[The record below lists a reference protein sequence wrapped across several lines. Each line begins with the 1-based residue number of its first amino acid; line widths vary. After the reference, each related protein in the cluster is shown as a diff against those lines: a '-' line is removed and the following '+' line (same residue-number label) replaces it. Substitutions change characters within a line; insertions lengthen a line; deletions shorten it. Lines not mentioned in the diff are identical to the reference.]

1 MTSLTQGPEELL
13 RFAVASEPGNE
24 RLALARVAE
33 ALEGAGLSTDQIE
46 RLKTAVAEAT
56 MNGIEHGNDN
66 RPELPV
72 EVAVLASP
80 AEVVV
85 TVTDL
90 GGAKGGADAEQEPE
104 IPDLVAKLAGLQRPR
119 GWGLFLI
126 EHMVDEVDDSTD
138 GERHTVRLV
147 IRHGTPDGHGA
158 ADGHGAPGGHGAG
171 RGRDGS
177 GDSGEGRRQ

>member
-1 MTSLTQGPEELL
+1 MTRLTQGPEELA

-33 ALEGAGLSTDQIE
+33 ALVGAGLSDDQLE

-56 MNGIEHGNDN
+56 MNGIEHGNAN

-72 EVAVLASP
+72 EVAVLRSP

-90 GGAKGGADAEQEPE
+90 GGEKRRSHAEEE
-104 IPDLVAKLAGLQRPR
+104 AEVPDLAAKLAGLQRPR

-138 GERHTVRLV
+138 GDRHTVRLV
-147 IRHGTPDGHGA
+147 MRHTPDLGTEG
-158 ADGHGAPGGHGAG
+158 DL
-171 RGRDGS
+171 GRDRSLGKEGS
-177 GDSGEGRRQ
+177 R